1 MLARAFQKSRSRFCL
16 VSFSSDWLFPTAESR
31 SIVHALNA
39 SGASV
44 SFVEIDT
51 DKGHDAFLLDVP
63 ELLATTSGFLEA
75 AARAR
80 GIDGDQQ

>member
-1 MLARAFQKSRSRFCL
+1 MVKARMKPRSKSEWMTPAAAGAL
-16 VSFSSDWLFPTAESR
+16 VPR

-51 DKGHDAFLLDVP
+51 NKGHDAFLLDVP

-80 GIDGDQQ
+80 GIDGDRQ